1 MSVYINVEK
10 SNLIIKRENFR
21 NIVYAFRDLAK
32 NNKYFEKCKDV
43 KSIKKILD
51 FIGIPYEYNEL
62 EDCYIIEECS
72 DDFYEIYD
80 FEVALKVIAENLQE
94 NENYELI
101 INCSEYAE
109 KTKYVFKDSKLIR
122 YSQNREWVQDNVT
135 KKEEVEKKQEER
147 KLDKDIEELEG
158 FKQREYLKSLE
169 QKSDLTDYEKMNGY
183 LD

>member
-10 SNLIIKRENFR
+10 TNLIIKRENFK
-21 NIVYAFRDLAK
+21 NIIYAFRNLAE
-32 NNKYFEKCKDV
+32 NNKYFEECRDV
-43 KSIKKILD
+43 KSIREILD
-51 FIGIPYEYNEL
+51 FIGIPYEYDEL
-62 EDCYIIEECS
+62 EDYYVIEECS

-80 FEVALKVIAENLQE
+80 FEVALKTIAENLQE

-122 YSQNREWVQDNVT
+122 YSQNKEWKQDNV
-135 KKEEVEKKQEER
+135 EEIEEIRQEKK
-147 KLDKDIEELEG
+147 KDKDIEELEG
-158 FKQREYLKSLE
+158 FAQREYLKSLE
-169 QKSDLTDYEKMNGY
+169 QKSDLTEYEKMNGY

>member
-10 SNLIIKRENFR
+10 SNLIIKRENFKK
-21 NIVYAFRDLAK
+21 IVYAFRELAE
-32 NNKYFEKCKDV
+32 NNRYFEECRDV
-43 KSIKKILD
+43 KSIREILD
-51 FIGIPYEYNEL
+51 FIGIPYEYDEL
-62 EDCYIIEECS
+62 EDYYVIEECS

-80 FEVALKVIAENLQE
+80 FEVALKTIAENLQE

-101 INCSEYAE
+101 INCSEYGE
-109 KTKYVFKDSKLIR
+109 KTKYVFKDRKLIR
-122 YSQNREWVQDNVT
+122 YSQNKEWKQDNV
-135 KKEEVEKKQEER
+135 EEIEEIRQEKK
-147 KLDKDIEELEG
+147 KDKDIEELEG

>member
-10 SNLIIKRENFR
+10 TNLIIKRENFK
-21 NIVYAFRDLAK
+21 NIIYAFRNLAE
-32 NNKYFEKCKDV
+32 NNKYFEECRDV
-43 KSIKKILD
+43 KSIREILD
-51 FIGIPYEYNEL
+51 FIGIPYEYDEL
-62 EDCYIIEECS
+62 EDYYVIEECS

-80 FEVALKVIAENLQE
+80 FEVALKTIAENLQE

-101 INCSEYAE
+101 INCSEYGE
-109 KTKYVFKDSKLIR
+109 KTKYILKNNKLIR
-122 YSQNREWVQDNVT
+122 YSQNKEWKQDNI
-135 KKEEVEKKQEER
+135 EEVEEVKQEK